1 MKKVLVTGANGHL
14 GYNLTKLLCEKG
26 YRVRASVR
34 NAKDAG
40 RLKPL
45 SDLGT
50 EIVEADIMKPET
62 LPRAMDGI
70 EGLFQVAAVYKLWA
84 KNPQKEIIEP
94 SVTGGLNVLRAAK
107 EAGVKKVIFTSS
119 TAAVGNDAPADRPL
133 NEKDWNDDTRLA
145 YVYAKTA
152 AERKAWEFADK
163 SGMDMVAIN
172 PAAIIGPGF
181 YRHTP
186 STMIFEMIL
195 RGKLPAIPPYSF
207 TYVDVRDVAMLH
219 VLAYE
224 NGSAN
229 GRYIAADRYLTLA
242 ELVQQIKALEPALKV
257 PTLKLS
263 PFFLR
268 IMSAFDWV
276 GNLFTGAERQ
286 VTRESINE
294 FANRR
299 SWISGE
305 RARNEL
311 GWLPMDFVDSLKD
324 TLAWIRHTFI
334 LKSKQ
339 TP

>member
-14 GYNLTKLLCEKG
+14 GYNLAKLLCEKG
-26 YRVRASVR
+26 YSVRASVR
-34 NAKDAG
+34 NAKDSG

-45 SDLGT
+45 SDSGA

-84 KNPQKEIIEP
+84 KDPEKEIIEP

-107 EAGVKKVIFTSS
+107 DAGVRKVIFTSS
-119 TAAVGNDAPADRPL
+119 TAAIGNDAPADRPL
-133 NEKDWNDDTRLA
+133 NEEDWNDDTRLP
-145 YVYAKTA
+145 YVYAKTG
-152 AERKAWEFADK
+152 AERKAWEFAK
-163 SGMDMVAIN
+163 ENGLNMVAIN

-195 RGKLPAIPPYSF
+195 RGKLPVIPPYSF
-207 TYVDVRDVAMLH
+207 TYVDVRDVAVLH
-219 VLAYE
+219 LLAYE
-224 NGSAN
+224 SAN
-229 GRYIAADRYLTLA
+229 AQGRYIAADRYLTLA
-242 ELVQQIKALEPALKV
+242 ELVLLIKELEPALKV

-268 IMSAFDWV
+268 IMSVFDWM

-286 VTRESINE
+286 VTRESIDE
-294 FANRR
+294 FANRK
-299 SWISGE
+299 SWVSGE
-305 RARNEL
+305 RAKKEF
-311 GWLPMDFVDSLKD
+311 GWHPMDFTESLRD
-324 TLAWIRHTFI
+324 TLAWIRQTFI
-334 LKSKQ
+334 QANK
-339 TP
+339 